1 MNQQRNRQRAFSL
14 VELMIVVAIIG
25 VLSTLAIQ
33 GVRRYLANAK
43 SAEAKNAIGSMAKS
57 AVQAF
62 DQERSLSTGV
72 MSAGATA
79 ATSKQFCA
87 SAAATVPAGIASVKG
102 VKYQPNPTE
111 WSGDS
116 NTGWRCLKFS
126 VDNPIAYMYEYKA
139 TVTTGAG
146 DFTASAYGDLNG
158 DGTTSSFRIAGAA
171 TTGVA
176 RYAPT
181 IAETS
186 PDE

>member
-1 MNQQRNRQRAFSL
+1 MNLNRLRQRAFSL

-43 SAEAKNAIGSMAKS
+43 TAEAKNALGSMAKS
-57 AVQAF
+57 AVQAY
-62 DQERSLSTGV
+62 DQERALSTGV

-102 VKYQPNPTE
+102 VKYQPTTTE
-111 WSGDS
+111 WGGDS

-126 VDNPIAYMYEYKA
+126 VDNPIAYMYDYKA
-139 TVTTGAG
+139 TVAT
-146 DFTASAYGDLNG
+146 DFTAAAYGDLNG
-158 DGTTSSFRIAGAA
+158 DGVTSAFSIAGAA
-171 TTGVA
+171 TSGVA

-186 PDE
+186 ADE